1 MRNALVSIICLF
13 RHFEISSQTKKSRAH
28 HKLFPAFPSP
38 HAKNIIAGTQKERE
52 TPLAPCLSLF
62 SAVNVYCFLFVIN
75 MRTNRFFFLK
85 KEQSQ
90 INTEVETAVQQTQE
104 MGSDVSTTNYQ
115 KSSSENDAN
124 SEIDKFKR
132 PRTEKIKTAKPEAVV
147 LKRRRSYSECDS
159 LSSERKNLCKKL
171 RVNQLYTDYC
181 GRNSFMAAFFRL
193 LGECLQSTSK
203 SLNLFNKA
211 FPYYL

>member
-1 MRNALVSIICLF
+1 
-13 RHFEISSQTKKSRAH
+13 
-28 HKLFPAFPSP
+28 
-38 HAKNIIAGTQKERE
+38 
-52 TPLAPCLSLF
+52 
-62 SAVNVYCFLFVIN
+62 

-90 INTEVETAVQQTQE
+90 INAEAETTVEQTQE

-124 SEIDKFKR
+124 SEMDKFKR
-132 PRTEKIKTAKPEAVV
+132 PRTEKIKSTKPEAVV

-193 LGECLQSTSK
+193 LGECLQSTSR
-203 SLNLFNKA
+203 SLNLFSKP
-211 FPYYL
+211 FPYYLSYVLSQKPKTTEKKSPHNQFFRQ

>member
-1 MRNALVSIICLF
+1 MKFRVSQKNRGRITNFSPPSLPLTQ
-13 RHFEISSQTKKSRAH
+13 RTSSRERKKSGKRH
-28 HKLFPAFPSP
+28 WH
-38 HAKNIIAGTQKERE
+38 
-52 TPLAPCLSLF
+52 LACACLAQLMF
-62 SAVNVYCFLFVIN
+62 TLFLFVIN

-90 INTEVETAVQQTQE
+90 INTGGETAVQQTQE

-124 SEIDKFKR
+124 SEMDKFKR
-132 PRTEKIKTAKPEAVV
+132 PRTEKIKSAKPEAVV
-147 LKRRRSYSECDS
+147 LKRRRSYSDCDS